1 MAKLFITDPIISV
14 SVYPTSLQILDI
26 VSHNYAMLNC
36 TARAYVKGQSVVPL
50 AISIFWT
57 RQEKSLAEENVNP
70 SNFET
75 SGSPETGYKSKLNR
89 RETVLGSVTYRCVAS
104 LNITKTFRE
113 SSQSIVT
120 IFGKFV
126 LCLWI
131 CVSLYQ

>member
-1 MAKLFITDPIISV
+1 MAKLFITDPIVSV

-36 TARAYVKGQSVVPL
+36 TARAYLKGQSVPL
-50 AISIFWT
+50 AISMFWT
-57 RQEKSLAEENVNP
+57 RQERGLAEENV
-70 SNFET
+70 STSDFET

-89 RETVLGSVTYRCVAS
+89 RENVLGSVTYRCVAS
-104 LNITKTFRE
+104 LNIIKNVRG

-126 LCLWI
+126 LCL
-131 CVSLYQ
+131 